1 MNKEMSLDV
10 ALDIIGTLRM
20 MKIDEI
26 SNEADENRKKLLQ
39 KELSVL
45 NTEEKIANGLLQ
57 FEVSENVRLS
67 VMDKI
72 QNYYAPKL
80 KAYYATLWSGSHLW
94 TKKDGLF
101 EDINIS
107 SQKPIAIILGGQPAC
122 GKSTLI
128 NVAKKDHPNLDFS
141 LLMVTF
147 TDSFTPIRS

>member
-20 MKIDEI
+20 MKIDE
-26 SNEADENRKKLLQ
+26 NRKKILQ

-80 KAYYATLWSGSHLW
+80 KAYYATL
-94 TKKDGLF
+94 
-101 EDINIS
+101 
-107 SQKPIAIILGGQPAC
+107 
-122 GKSTLI
+122 
-128 NVAKKDHPNLDFS
+128 
-141 LLMVTF
+141 
-147 TDSFTPIRS
+147 

>member
-1 MNKEMSLDV
+1 MSLDV
-10 ALDIIGTLRM
+10 ALDIIGELRM

-26 SNEADENRKKLLQ
+26 SNETDEEKKALLK

-80 KAYYATLWSGSHLW
+80 KAYYATL
-94 TKKDGLF
+94 
-101 EDINIS
+101 
-107 SQKPIAIILGGQPAC
+107 
-122 GKSTLI
+122 
-128 NVAKKDHPNLDFS
+128 
-141 LLMVTF
+141 
-147 TDSFTPIRS
+147 

>member
-20 MKIDEI
+20 MKMKEI
-26 SNEADENRKKLLQ
+26 TAETDKAKHAQLY
-39 KELSVL
+39 KELDML
-45 NTEEKIANGLLQ
+45 TTEEKIANGLLQ

-80 KAYYATLWSGSHLW
+80 KAYMQRYEVEAIFEQ
-94 TKKDGLF
+94 KKDGLF

-107 SQKPIAIILGGQPAC
+107 SQKPIAIILG
-122 GKSTLI
+122 
-128 NVAKKDHPNLDFS
+128 
-141 LLMVTF
+141 
-147 TDSFTPIRS
+147 RSEEHTSELQSHA